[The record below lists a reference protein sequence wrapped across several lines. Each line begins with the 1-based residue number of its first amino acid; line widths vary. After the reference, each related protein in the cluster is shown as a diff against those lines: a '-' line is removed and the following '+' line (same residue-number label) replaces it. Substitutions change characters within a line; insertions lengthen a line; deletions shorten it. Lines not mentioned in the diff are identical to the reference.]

1 QNYFRMYEKLAG
13 MTGTAETEATEFVN
27 TYKLEVVVIP
37 TNKPIRRID
46 YDDVIFKTKRE
57 KFNAVI
63 DEIIRANELNRP
75 ILVGTVSVDVSE
87 TLSRML
93 RRRGVKHFV
102 LNAKHHQK
110 EAEIVAHAGEKRMVT
125 IATNM
130 AGRGTD
136 IKLEDGVV
144 KCDWCQILHDSD
156 TVAYDGE
163 KEKEC
168 RAEMPCGLHIIGT
181 ARHESRRIDRQLRGR
196 SGRQGDP
203 GSSRFFLSLEDDLMR
218 LFGSDK
224 LVAIMDRI
232 GVEDNKPIIQNRFVT
247 RRIEAAQQT
256 VEGMNQG
263 VRKNLLEYDDVM
275 NKQREAIY
283 GMRNE
288 ILDGKDL
295 NDQIKEMIDDIVDD
309 IIDVHAPTDTHS
321 EQWSFGSLQEEL
333 LTLFLIDWRVKQQDM
348 PGIKRE
354 PLRD

>member
-1 QNYFRMYEKLAG
+1 
-13 MTGTAETEATEFVN
+13 
-27 TYKLEVVVIP
+27 
-37 TNKPIRRID
+37 
-46 YDDVIFKTKRE
+46 
-57 KFNAVI
+57 
-63 DEIIRANELNRP
+63 
-75 ILVGTVSVDVSE
+75 
-87 TLSRML
+87 
-93 RRRGVKHFV
+93 
-102 LNAKHHQK
+102 
-110 EAEIVAHAGEKRMVT
+110 
-125 IATNM
+125 
-130 AGRGTD
+130 
-136 IKLEDGVV
+136 
-144 KCDWCQILHDSD
+144 
-156 TVAYDGE
+156 
-163 KEKEC
+163 
-168 RAEMPCGLHIIGT
+168 
-181 ARHESRRIDRQLRGR
+181 
-196 SGRQGDP
+196 
-203 GSSRFFLSLEDDLMR
+203 MR

-354 PLRD
+354 PLRDELKKKIKGIYAERESLIGAERMRELERRVMLQVIDTQWREHLYELDALKQGIGLRGYAHKNPLVEYKRESFSMFEQLLGKINDEVVKFLFRIRIESPDAPKLTKVQGISVKPDAREALTAEKRQPVAGAAKRLSASAKMQQKIDRPMNEKDKQFLQTYEKLKKEGKKIGRNDPCPCGSGKKFKKCHGKYL